1 MNSWSN
7 SYLLSF
13 ERHFELVLQ
22 TKTRCIIRYIRSVFI
37 HPLSSRINGILFFQ
51 MYFESFSLSFSQLE
65 RIDADLAIPIAEIKR
80 DIWP

>member
-1 MNSWSN
+1 
-7 SYLLSF
+7 
-13 ERHFELVLQ
+13 
-22 TKTRCIIRYIRSVFI
+22 
-37 HPLSSRINGILFFQ
+37 